1 MNVRTEVE
9 YRGTV
14 QGVGFR
20 ATAVHLARDLPIHG
34 FVQNRPDGTVR
45 LIAEG
50 DETDVQTLLQRI
62 GERMWHRIESTDR
75 RPHPP
80 TGETGGFR
88 IA

>member
-1 MNVRTEVE
+1 MKVRTEVE

-20 ATAVHLARDLPIHG
+20 ATAVHLARDLPVHG
-34 FVQNRPDGTVR
+34 FVQNRPAGTVR

-50 DETDVQTLLQRI
+50 DEADVEALLQRI
-62 GERMWHRIESTDR
+62 GERMRQRIESTDR
-75 RPHPP
+75 HSLTP